1 MELKFKKLD
10 PAAVTPSYCTT
21 GAACFDL
28 TALDNGTP
36 HPGDDQAV
44 IYRTGLA
51 VQIPAGWAMEIHS
64 RSGHGFKNAV
74 RLSNCCGVIDAD
86 YRGEVMV
93 SMRADG
99 RHGVAFKAGDRI
111 AQAKLVEA
119 PQVQFV
125 EVDVLDDTVRGAGGF
140 GSTGTSAKA

>member
-10 PAAVTPSYCTT
+10 PAAVTPSYGTT

-36 HPGDDQAV
+36 HPGDSQAL
-44 IYRTGLA
+44 IYRTGLSF
-51 VQIPAGWAMEIHS
+51 QIPAGWAMEIHS
-64 RSGHGFKNAV
+64 RSGHGFKNAL

-93 SMRADG
+93 AIRGDG
-99 RHGVAFKAGDRI
+99 QQAVTFKAGDRI

-119 PQVQFV
+119 PQVQFS
-125 EVDVLDDTVRGAGGF
+125 EVAELDSTARGAGGF
-140 GSTGTSAKA
+140 GSTGTSARA